1 MTIQLGLGLADPGAA
16 AIWTR
21 DDGTI
26 DDPQTDGEWDEWVAA
41 GALRHWCDGDPLLDW
56 LDRYGHEKGF
66 TRDDRLPTYDPR
78 FDLSRVLAGRNEH
91 FEQLVL
97 RDIGRRYPITRVAEV
112 PHDVRSRDAA
122 LGTWQAMATRDPVIA
137 HAVLRDP
144 QARAYGTADLLVRS
158 DILDDLFPGTL
169 ADEEAG
175 GHYTRARR
183 RPAPKATGDDERRVY
198 ERSEYRIVDVRYTTL
213 ELLKDGALSASS
225 DLGLMARLWAL
236 NTALGRLQGATPPFA
251 YVLARGWRQGQARG
265 TSCWDRLGRVPRDT
279 FVRSQERGL
288 ASVVAEAAA
297 WVRRVRKEGGVWELR
312 PAPTIPELWPNMKDR
327 YDAPWQRA
335 KRELAETLGELTLI
349 SHVGPRVRTAAH
361 ARGVTRLDDPRATAA
376 FLGLNGQNGG
386 RVVDAIL
393 ACDRARDHLY
403 VRPARIAADAG
414 AWRTPAAVE
423 CYVDFET
430 VNDVL
435 DDLSTFPERGGQS
448 LIFQIGCGRR
458 VEGRWEFRSFVAR
471 SLTVEAEADVI
482 DEWIAHLRALAPEA
496 DPEWAAGV
504 RIFHWSAA
512 ETSAIENAYRSAALR
527 HRERHW
533 PDLAWYDLL
542 EKVIHPEPVVVR
554 GAHAFGLKAVANAMF
569 RWGLI
574 STQWTDGLADGAGV
588 MAGVWHAAQESEL
601 RGARLAEVPIMG
613 DIERYNEIDCRVMAE
628 VLDHLR
634 REH

>member
-26 DDPQTDGEWDEWVAA
+26 DDPQTGAEWDAWVSA

-56 LDRYGHEKGF
+56 LDRYGRDKGF
-66 TRDDRLPTYDPR
+66 VRDDRLPTYEPR
-78 FDLSRVLAGRNEH
+78 FDLARVLAGRNEH
-91 FEQLVL
+91 FEELVL
-97 RDIGRRYPITRVAEV
+97 RDIERRHPITRIAELSE
-112 PHDVRSRDAA
+112 DVRSRDAA
-122 LGTWQAMATRDPVIA
+122 RATWQALAGGDPIVA

-144 QARAYGTADLLVRS
+144 QARLYGTADLLVRS
-158 DILDDLFPGTL
+158 DVLDDLFPGTL
-169 ADEEAG
+169 AGEEAS
-175 GHYTRARR
+175 GHYMPARR
-183 RPAPKATGDDERRVY
+183 RPAPRAAGDDERRVY

-213 ELLKDGALSASS
+213 DLLKDGALSTSS
-225 DLGLMARLWAL
+225 DLGLMARLWTL

-251 YVLARGWRQGQARG
+251 YVLARGWRQGQLRG
-265 TSCWDRLGRVPRDT
+265 TSCWDRLGRVPRDA
-279 FVRSQERGL
+279 FVRSHECDLGR
-288 ASVVAEAAA
+288 VVAQAAE
-297 WVRRVRKEGGVWELR
+297 WIRRVRREGAAWDVR
-312 PAPTIPELWPNMKDR
+312 PSPTMPELWPNMKDR
-327 YDAPWQRA
+327 YDAPWQHT
-335 KRELAETLGELTLI
+335 KRELAETLGELTLV
-349 SHVGPRVRTAAH
+349 SHVGLRVRGAAH
-361 ARGVTRLDDPRATAA
+361 GRGVTRLDDPRATAA
-376 FLGLNGQNGG
+376 FLGLAGQNGG

-393 ACDRARDHLY
+393 ACDRARDHAY
-403 VRPARIAADAG
+403 VRPPRIAADDG
-414 AWRTPAAVE
+414 VWRQPAPVE

-448 LIFQIGCGRR
+448 LIFQIGCGRCL
-458 VEGRWEFRSFVAR
+458 EGSWDFRSFTATA
-471 SLTVEAEADVI
+471 LTAEAEADAI
-482 DEWIAHLRALAPEA
+482 DEWIEHLRELAA
-496 DPEWAAGV
+496 DAGADWPSGV

-512 ETSAIENAYRSAALR
+512 ETSAIENAYRSAAVR
-527 HRERHW
+527 HHERHW

-569 RWGLI
+569 RWGLV

-588 MAGVWHAAQESEL
+588 MAGAWHASQEAGL
-601 RGARLAEVPIMG
+601 RGARLRDVPLMRE
-613 DIERYNEIDCRVMAE
+613 IERYNEIDCRVMAE